1 MSQLFHPFDPD
12 PSEPKRK
19 RFRAVPLR
27 VLIPNFITLLSICS
41 GITAIRLAIEG
52 KLKYAVIAIAIA
64 AILDGLD
71 GRVARLLKGTSR
83 FGAELDS
90 LADFINFGCA
100 PALILYFWT
109 LKDVGA
115 TGTLGWIAA
124 LLFAVA
130 MALRLARFNA
140 TLEDPT
146 RPDWQKDYFV
156 GMPAPAGAMTCL
168 LPVYA
173 VLAGMPKFSLFPQ
186 FVMVYT
192 LIIAFFTV
200 STIPTFSFKRLGHLV
215 PRENVMPVFVGF
227 VFIVALM
234 VAYPF
239 ETLIALTVGYLCLIP
254 ISIQRFK
261 TQINKTEL
269 QKTT

>member
-1 MSQLFHPFDPD
+1 MSALFPPFDPD
-12 PSEPKRK
+12 PAEPKRR
-19 RFRAVPLR
+19 RFRAVPMRL
-27 VLIPNFITLLSICS
+27 LIPNFITLLSICS
-41 GITAIRLAIEG
+41 GLTAIRLAVEG
-52 KLKYAVIAIAIA
+52 KLKLAVIAIAIA
-64 AILDGLD
+64 AALDGLD
-71 GRVARLLKGTSR
+71 GRVARMLKGTSR

-115 TGTLGWIAA
+115 TGAPGWIVA
-124 LLFAVA
+124 LVFAVA

-140 TLEDPT
+140 ALDDPD

-156 GMPAPAGAMTCL
+156 GMPAPAGALTCL

-173 VLAGMPKFSLFPQ
+173 VLAGMPKWPGLPQ
-186 FVMVYT
+186 VVLVYT
-192 LIIAFFTV
+192 LFIAFLTV
-200 STIPTFSFKRLGHLV
+200 STIPTFSFKRLGNWV

-227 VFIVALM
+227 VFLVALL

-239 ETLIALTVGYLCLIP
+239 ETLIILTLVYLALIP
-254 ISIQRFK
+254 ASIHRFQALK
-261 TQINKTEL
+261 AKDVIGE
-269 QKTT
+269 